1 MFGGVGKNRSDVVF
15 GLFLCGMP
23 FVSFA
28 EQPAAIGQ
36 VVFLRGEVQVLRAD
50 APIIVKRR
58 DRLFEGDHVS
68 TGKGSRFSAKLLDGS
83 VLTLGESSDLAIKEY
98 QFDAVS
104 SRGSAL
110 FRVTK
115 GAFRVLTGEIQ
126 QMSQHR
132 YQVETPVATIGVRGT
147 DFWGGFIFGDQLDV
161 TVLSGKGV
169 DVANDKGKVFTQPSM
184 GTTVT
189 NSTAGAPPSDAKMWP
204 QSKLD
209 QAIASVSLD

>member
-1 MFGGVGKNRSDVVF
+1 
-15 GLFLCGMP
+15 MP

-28 EQPAAIGQ
+28 EQPAVIGQ

-50 APIIVKRR
+50 APVIVKRR

-161 TVLSGKGV
+161 TVLSGK
-169 DVANDKGKVFTQPSM
+169 VFTQPSM